1 MPRKIL
7 IVKEASCRSEATCR
21 CGNIKILIKYYLNLK
36 FKLEIG
42 KKVYFWSEVNLL
54 YLRKVFHESN
64 LSRNVTTW
72 VADRSGSMMH
82 WSTSRSPNRPDS
94 RQPDSEVIQLILTHP
109 QIRKAKFGIFYLFPT
124 YECHKTKYMFDIAEI
139 WLVVGKLVIVRI

>member
-1 MPRKIL
+1 MYFIQKACIICETKDKKNEFQIRKKLPRKIL

-82 WSTSRSPNRPDS
+82 
-94 RQPDSEVIQLILTHP
+94 
-109 QIRKAKFGIFYLFPT
+109 
-124 YECHKTKYMFDIAEI
+124 
-139 WLVVGKLVIVRI
+139 